1 MSTIVT
7 RAGKGSPLE
16 NSELDLNFTNL
27 NTDKLEINAALG
39 TPASVTLTNATGLPT
54 AGLVDNA
61 VTNPKLRDSAG
72 LSVIGRGANS
82 TGDPADIVAGTNKQ
96 VLRRDGSSLGF
107 GAVDLSSNQAVTG
120 TLPVN
125 QGGTGITS
133 FGSGVATWLGTPSS
147 ANLAAAV
154 TDETGTGALVFAT
167 SPTLVTP
174 ALGTPASGVVTN
186 LTGTASINING
197 TVGATT
203 PAAGAFTTLNTSGAV
218 VFNEA
223 GANVDFR
230 VEGDTNANLLFVDA
244 SADNVG
250 IGTSVPDERLSISG
264 NLSFSDT
271 NSRILFRN
279 DASRVV
285 GVENEQ
291 SSPNSDLNIF
301 ARGIGGGW
309 EGRIKFYT
317 SSNSASLTERMRI
330 NSDGNV
336 GIGTSAPTNKLD
348 VSTDAVIRA
357 GTGGT
362 PSTGG
367 ALWLTTG
374 ASAGGVRSAGI
385 RAVSTGVANSHDLVF
400 LTNGDAVAPT
410 ERMRIDG
417 AGNVGIGTTSPAT
430 LLHVFGTNNL
440 SSIETRIEQN
450 GTSNVGLRLKRN
462 GSDIAYFGNGA
473 FSISGGSSTDASL
486 TAVNNLLFGAGGST
500 ERMRLDSSGNLGL
513 GATSPASLL
522 EVQGGLTTTGAVVT
536 LSSKETSTV
545 ANDVLGRVNFRAAL
559 DAAGGDAILTGAS
572 IVALA
577 EGTFS
582 STSNAT
588 SLLFQTGSSEAAT
601 TKMTLDSNGDCI
613 VGSGATN
620 SIRLT
625 SEKSNPTRGIL
636 ANLTNTGSSGLT
648 GSQLMFTQNT
658 INNWVIGQPAATD
671 AFVFWA
677 GRNTATDG
685 SERMRIDSSGN
696 LLVGTTDAAQSD
708 SNSVAVRNIDGSS
721 GPNCLQVS
729 HIDGTASG
737 VQYGYFVYDGIA
749 IGSIAQSGTTAVLYN
764 TTSDYRLKT
773 VIAPVDGAGERIDA
787 LRPVEYNWNDTGSRS
802 RGFLAHEFQEVY
814 ANSVTG
820 EKDAVDD
827 SGKPVYQSMQASTSE
842 VIADLVAEIQSLRA
856 RVAQLES
863 KK

>member
-7 RAGKGSPLE
+7 RAGKGAPLT
-16 NSELDLNFTNL
+16 NTELDSNFTNL

-61 VTNPKLRDSAG
+61 VTDAKLRDSAG

-154 TDETGTGALVFAT
+154 TDETGTGALVFAN
-167 SPTLVTP
+167 SPALVTP

-230 VEGDTNANLLFVDA
+230 VEGDTEPNLLFVDA

-250 IGTSVPDERLSISG
+250 IGTSSPAQKLHISSASGTPSNVLLEGAVTTGSSFIFKNDAANQFTADRNFHLIDFITSNTSSTTTGGYVRIKAGQQNSGSDNATYMSFWTAPNAGTVAERL
-264 NLSFSDT
+264 
-271 NSRILFRN
+271 
-279 DASRVV
+279 
-285 GVENEQ
+285 
-291 SSPNSDLNIF
+291 
-301 ARGIGGGW
+301 
-309 EGRIKFYT
+309 
-317 SSNSASLTERMRI
+317 RI
-330 NSDGNV
+330 NSAGNV
-336 GIGTSAPTNKLD
+336 GIGTSAPSEKLN
-348 VSTDAVIRA
+348 VLTGTTYAAAFNTSVATSATTRLSIGAFSA
-357 GTGGT
+357 GAGG
-362 PSTGG
+362 SSGSVAIG
-367 ALWLTTG
+367 ALHNHTDTAQSWMLFYT
-374 ASAGGVRSAGI
+374 
-385 RAVSTGVANSHDLVF
+385 HDGSGHV
-400 LTNGDAVAPT
+400 
-410 ERMRIDG
+410 ERMRI
-417 AGNVGIGTTSPAT
+417 TST
-430 LLHVFGTNNL
+430 G
-440 SSIETRIEQN
+440 
-450 GTSNVGLRLKRN
+450 
-462 GSDIAYFGNGA
+462 D
-473 FSISGGSSTDASL
+473 
-486 TAVNNLLFGAGGST
+486 
-500 ERMRLDSSGNLGL
+500 LGL
-513 GATSPASLL
+513 GATTPVSLL

-601 TKMTLDSNGDCI
+601 TKMTLTSAGN
-613 VGSGATN
+613 VGIG
-620 SIRLT
+620 T
-625 SEKSNPTRGIL
+625 SS
-636 ANLTNTGSSGLT
+636 
-648 GSQLMFTQNT
+648 
-658 INNWVIGQPAATD
+658 PAAKLHVLQSAVSASWSPAVETALRLERSTAVLSIVSGNTSNASAINFSDTD
-671 AFVFWA
+671 AEKA
-677 GRNTATDG
+677 GSIGYAHTSDAMTFLTAST
-685 SERMRIDSSGN
+685 ERMRITSAGNVGIGTSSPSASAI
-696 LLVGTTDAAQSD
+696 LDAQSTTKG
-708 SNSVAVRNIDGSS
+708 VRM
-721 GPNCLQVS
+721 PNMTTTEKNA
-729 HIDGTASG
+729 IASPAAG
-737 VQYGYFVYDGIA
+737 LMVYDTTLA
-749 IGSIAQSGTTAVLYN
+749 KLCVYTTAWE
-764 TTSDYRLKT
+764 TITSL
-773 VIAPVDGAGERIDA
+773 
-787 LRPVEYNWNDTGSRS
+787 
-802 RGFLAHEFQEVY
+802 
-814 ANSVTG
+814 
-820 EKDAVDD
+820 
-827 SGKPVYQSMQASTSE
+827 
-842 VIADLVAEIQSLRA
+842 
-856 RVAQLES
+856 
-863 KK
+863 